1 MSLSFLFS
9 RFLNR
14 IYFLLNDFVS
24 FKIFILISHFSI
36 ITICILIFVINI
48 LLMGVPL
55 RDLKRKVKIPYW
67 KTFGRIFTALAAIF
81 FYFFFF
87 FYMYDGSYI
96 KLNCGSVCFNNTL
109 FGYWFSFFPLVLSVG
124 AISTIIFNF
133 D

>member
-1 MSLSFLFS
+1 
-9 RFLNR
+9 
-14 IYFLLNDFVS
+14 
-24 FKIFILISHFSI
+24 
-36 ITICILIFVINI
+36 
-48 LLMGVPL
+48 MGVPL